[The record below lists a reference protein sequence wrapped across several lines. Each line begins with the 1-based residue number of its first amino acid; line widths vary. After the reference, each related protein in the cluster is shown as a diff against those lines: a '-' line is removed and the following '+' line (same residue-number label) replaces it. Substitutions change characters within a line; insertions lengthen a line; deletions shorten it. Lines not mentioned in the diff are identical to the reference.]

1 MLEAK
6 RILIYGVTGSGK
18 TTLAAK
24 LSAATGIPWTEVD
37 TLTWEPGW
45 KEVPL
50 DEQRARIEAKCAG
63 DAWILDSAYSKWIDI
78 PLARVELIV
87 GLDFPRWVSFGRLV
101 RRTFGRAIDRK
112 PICNGNTESFRMI
125 FSRESILAWHFR
137 SFQRKADRI
146 RQWENSGEFP
156 VQRFIRPQHVDQWL
170 EALADSSD
178 SGNTA
183 GSRQL

>member
-1 MLEAK
+1 MLDAK

-24 LSAATGIPWTEVD
+24 LSQITGIPWTEVD

-45 KEVPL
+45 REVPL

-78 PLARVELIV
+78 PLARVELII

-101 RRTFGRAIDRK
+101 RRTFGRALDRK
-112 PICNGNTESFRMI
+112 PICNGNTESFRII

-137 SFQRKADRI
+137 SFHRKAERI
-146 RQWENSGEFP
+146 RKWEGTGEYA
-156 VQRFIRPQHVDQWL
+156 VQRFTRPRHVDEWL
-170 EALADSSD
+170 LALEDSSG
-178 SGNTA
+178 SGKSA
-183 GSRQL
+183 